1 MLLYGC
7 APCECALVVSHFVR
21 ILVESLDRRDI
32 RVVRMGTLCIL
43 SPSPQKMS
51 LIWPHML
58 RMPAAREIAIQET
71 RAHSIRYG
79 FCRRPKEL
87 RMIQGIQSFSTN
99 L

>member
-1 MLLYGC
+1 
-7 APCECALVVSHFVR
+7 
-21 ILVESLDRRDI
+21 
-32 RVVRMGTLCIL
+32 
-43 SPSPQKMS
+43 
-51 LIWPHML
+51 ML